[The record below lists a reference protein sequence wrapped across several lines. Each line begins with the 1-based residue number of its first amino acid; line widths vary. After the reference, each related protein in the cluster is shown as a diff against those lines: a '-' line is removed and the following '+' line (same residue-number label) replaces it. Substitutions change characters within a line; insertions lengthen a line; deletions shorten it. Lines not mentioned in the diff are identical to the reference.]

1 MLNELFTRLTLCVH
15 LCIPDRPHYHRYL
28 LSNPQTLLCR
38 YFGCHSISLP
48 VGKRRMYF
56 VVMQNLFNEGPVH
69 QRFDL
74 KGNRDRR
81 QAINASQVENYI
93 QLAKEQRTINKL
105 MMDIDFHKFNSG
117 IALSPRNA
125 SKLQGQLCDDIVF
138 LASRGIIDYSIL
150 LGVRYLRS
158 GERLPSIT
166 AQSQGIYSSD
176 LEKVYYLGTVDMLQR
191 YNWKWTVQRWL
202 LGVLLC
208 KDTHDV
214 SAVPPEAYG
223 TRLTKFV
230 RSRLFDVQGD
240 STVSSRSTRLHG
252 GGGERGRRGG
262 SDVATL
268 VVHEAD
274 DDYLDDDQSE
284 LHAMSSEM
292 RDYSFS
298 LSSLD
303 SGSEYRQ
310 HAPASPSVAYA
321 SVNESPQS
329 QASIVLSDGRSTGAG
344 QQYRKPSFFV

>member
-1 MLNELFTRLTLCVH
+1 
-15 LCIPDRPHYHRYL
+15 
-28 LSNPQTLLCR
+28 
-38 YFGCHSISLP
+38 
-48 VGKRRMYF
+48 MYF

-93 QLAKEQRTINKL
+93 QLAKEQRTISKL
-105 MMDIDFHKFNSG
+105 MMDIDFHKFNGG

-230 RSRLFDVQGD
+230 RSRLFDVQVD
-240 STVSSRSTRLHG
+240 SNAVGSRSTRLPG
-252 GGGERGRRGG
+252 GGDRRGC

-268 VVHEAD
+268 VVHEVD
-274 DDYLDDDQSE
+274 DDGQSDYDDQSE
-284 LHAMSSEM
+284 HHTIGRMSSEM

-298 LSSLD
+298 SSSLD
-303 SGSEYRQ
+303 SGSCGYRQ
-310 HAPASPSVAYA
+310 HAPPSPSVAYS
-321 SVNESPQS
+321 SVSESPQS
-329 QASIVLSDGRSTGAG
+329 QASVVLSDGRSTGA

>member
-1 MLNELFTRLTLCVH
+1 MPCS
-15 LCIPDRPHYHRYL
+15 PHYHRYL

-81 QAINASQVENYI
+81 QAINANQIENYI

-105 MMDIDFHKFNSG
+105 MMDIDFHKFNGG
-117 IALSPRNA
+117 IALSPRSAN
-125 SKLQGQLCDDIVF
+125 KLQGQLCDDIVF

-150 LGVRYLRS
+150 LGVRYLKS

-191 YNWKWTVQRWL
+191 YNWKWTLQRWL

-230 RSRLFDVQGD
+230 RSRLFDVQGGSAGDGD
-240 STVSSRSTRLHG
+240 SSSRSARMHG
-252 GGGERGRRGG
+252 DAGMHGG

-268 VVHEAD
+268 VVHEE
-274 DDYLDDDQSE
+274 DDYDNQSS
-284 LHAMSSEM
+284 LTAGRMSSEL
-292 RDYSFS
+292 RDFSFS
-298 LSSLD
+298 SSSLD
-303 SGSEYRQ
+303 SGSVYHQ
-310 HAPASPSVAYA
+310 HGPGSPSVAYT
-321 SVNESPQS
+321 SVDESPQS
-329 QASIVLSDGRSTGAG
+329 QSTITMADGRGTPQHPL
-344 QQYRKPSFFV
+344 QQQFRKPSFFV